1 MSEHEV
7 LSLEQWAIARKIF
20 LAREKDFARLFDK
33 TDAAKGDAA
42 RTEARA

>member
-7 LSLEQWAIARKIF
+7 LSREQWEIARKIF
-20 LAREKDFARLFDK
+20 LAREKNFARLFDK
-33 TDAAKGDAA
+33 TDAA